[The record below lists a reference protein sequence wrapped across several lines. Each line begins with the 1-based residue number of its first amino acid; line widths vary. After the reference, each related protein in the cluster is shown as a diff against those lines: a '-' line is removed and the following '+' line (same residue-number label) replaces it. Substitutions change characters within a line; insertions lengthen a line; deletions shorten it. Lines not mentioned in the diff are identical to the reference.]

1 MENTNLLEVNLD
13 ALAAKLP
20 AAFQGHWIA
29 DVVRAF
35 GGARAMVSDEELL
48 DYWQEATFRAA
59 KALNEVEKRG
69 EISPDRRESRSER
82 YAGCEERMRVAYVKR
97 AVRSLLT
104 DLNRKYDVRSEVVS
118 GQCVVSSGEE
128 DEEVDLVE
136 EAESSAFEL
145 KNRKRIDDFHVA
157 LKLVEDDPKCRA
169 YWEAYVR
176 TDGSDRAVGKRLG
189 LSHTAVRK
197 YYRLPFFAA
206 FRTAWAFVK
215 EVRK

>member
-1 MENTNLLEVNLD
+1 MEETNLPEVNLD
-13 ALAAKLP
+13 ALAAELP

-35 GGARAMVSDEELL
+35 GGARGMVSDQELL
-48 DYWQEATFRAA
+48 DYWQEAVVRAMR
-59 KALNEVEKRG
+59 ALTELDGRVG
-69 EISPDRRESRSER
+69 VGD
-82 YAGCEERMRVAYVKR
+82 GMRIAYVKR

-104 DLNRKYDVRSEVVS
+104 DLNRKVDVRSAVISDKCKVIS
-118 GQCVVSSGEE
+118 GKEEEE
-128 DEEVDLVE
+128 DIDLVE
-136 EAESSAFEL
+136 EAEASAFEL
-145 KNRKRIDDFHVA
+145 KDRKRIDDFHVA
-157 LKLVEDDPKCRA
+157 LKLLKDDPKCRA

-176 TDGSDRAVGKRLG
+176 SDGSDRAVGRRLG

-197 YYRLPFFAA
+197 YFRLPFFAA

>member
-1 MENTNLLEVNLD
+1 MENTNLPEVNLD
-13 ALAAKLP
+13 ALAAELP

-48 DYWQEATFRAA
+48 DYWQEAVVRAMR
-59 KALNEVEKRG
+59 ALTELEGRVG
-69 EISPDRRESRSER
+69 VGD
-82 YAGCEERMRVAYVKR
+82 GMRIAYVKR

-145 KNRKRIDDFHVA
+145 KNRKRIDAFHVA

-197 YYRLPFFAA
+197 YYRLPFFKA
-206 FRTAWAFVK
+206 FKEAWELVK
-215 EVRK
+215 VIRG

>member
-1 MENTNLLEVNLD
+1 MEETNLLEVNLD
-13 ALAAKLP
+13 KLAAELP

-35 GGARAMVSDEELL
+35 GGARGMVNDEELV

-59 KALNEVEKRG
+59 KALNEVEEQGGGEEKR
-69 EISPDRRESRSER
+69 I
-82 YAGCEERMRVAYVKR
+82 AYVKR

-128 DEEVDLVE
+128 DEEIDLVE
-136 EAESSAFEL
+136 EAEVSAFEL
-145 KNRKRIDDFHVA
+145 KDRKRIDGFHVA
-157 LKLVEDDPKCRA
+157 LTLVEDDPKCRA

-197 YYRLPFFAA
+197 YYRLPFFKA
-206 FRTAWAFVK
+206 FRTAWELVK
-215 EVRK
+215 VVRG

>member
-1 MENTNLLEVNLD
+1 MENTNLPEVNLD
-13 ALAAKLP
+13 ALAAELP

-29 DVVRAF
+29 EVVRAF

-48 DYWQEATFRAA
+48 DYWQEAVVRAMR
-59 KALNEVEKRG
+59 ALTELEGRVG
-69 EISPDRRESRSER
+69 VGD
-82 YAGCEERMRVAYVKR
+82 GMRIAYVKR

-145 KNRKRIDDFHVA
+145 KNRKRIDAFHVA

-197 YYRLPFFAA
+197 YYRLPFFKA
-206 FRTAWAFVK
+206 FKEAWELVK
-215 EVRK
+215 VVRG

>member
-1 MENTNLLEVNLD
+1 MENTNLPEVNLD
-13 ALAAKLP
+13 ALAAELP

-29 DVVRAF
+29 EVVRAF

-69 EISPDRRESRSER
+69 E
-82 YAGCEERMRVAYVKR
+82 GEERMRVAYVKR

-104 DLNRKYDVRSEVVS
+104 DLNRKYDVRAEVVS
-118 GQCVVSSGEE
+118 GQCGVVSGEE
-128 DEEVDLVE
+128 DEVNIVE

-145 KNRKRIDDFHVA
+145 KNRKRIDAFHVA

-197 YYRLPFFAA
+197 YYRLPFFKA
-206 FRTAWAFVK
+206 FKEAWELVK
-215 EVRK
+215 VVRG

>member
-1 MENTNLLEVNLD
+1 MENTNLPEVNLD

-59 KALNEVEKRG
+59 KALNEVEGRVGVGG
-69 EISPDRRESRSER
+69 E
-82 YAGCEERMRVAYVKR
+82 GEERMRVAYVKR

-104 DLNRKYDVRSEVVS
+104 DLNRKYDVRSAVINDKCKVISE
-118 GQCVVSSGEE
+118 GE
-128 DEEVDLVE
+128 DEEIDLVE

-189 LSHTAVRK
+189 LSHTAIRK
-197 YYRLPFFAA
+197 YYRLPFFTA
-206 FRTAWAFVK
+206 FKEAWELVK
-215 EVRK
+215 VVRG

>member
-1 MENTNLLEVNLD
+1 
-13 ALAAKLP
+13 
-20 AAFQGHWIA
+20 
-29 DVVRAF
+29 
-35 GGARAMVSDEELL
+35 
-48 DYWQEATFRAA
+48 
-59 KALNEVEKRG
+59 
-69 EISPDRRESRSER
+69 
-82 YAGCEERMRVAYVKR
+82 MRIAYVKR

-145 KNRKRIDDFHVA
+145 KNRKRIDAFHVA

-197 YYRLPFFAA
+197 YYRLPFFKA
-206 FRTAWAFVK
+206 FKEAWELVK
-215 EVRK
+215 VVRG

>member
-1 MENTNLLEVNLD
+1 MEETNLPDVNLD
-13 ALAAKLP
+13 KLAAELP

-35 GGARAMVSDEELL
+35 GGARGMVSDQELL
-48 DYWQEATFRAA
+48 DYWQEAVVRAMR
-59 KALNEVEKRG
+59 ALTELEGRVG
-69 EISPDRRESRSER
+69 VGD
-82 YAGCEERMRVAYVKR
+82 GMRIAYVKR

-104 DLNRKYDVRSEVVS
+104 DLNRKVDVRSVVQS
-118 GQCVVSSGEE
+118 AQCLVPSDG
-128 DEEVDLVE
+128 DEEEFDLVE
-136 EAESSAFEL
+136 EAETSAFEL
-145 KNRKRIDDFHVA
+145 KDRKRIDDFHVA

-176 TDGSDRAVGKRLG
+176 SDGSDRAVGRRLG

>member
-1 MENTNLLEVNLD
+1 MEETNLPEVNLD
-13 ALAAKLP
+13 KLAAELP

-35 GGARAMVSDEELL
+35 GGARGMTSDQELL
-48 DYWQEATFRAA
+48 DYWQEAVVRAMR
-59 KALNEVEKRG
+59 ALTELEGRVG
-69 EISPDRRESRSER
+69 VGD
-82 YAGCEERMRVAYVKR
+82 AERMRIAYVKR

-104 DLNRKYDVRSEVVS
+104 DMNRKVDVRSAVISDKCKVIS
-118 GQCVVSSGEE
+118 GKE
-128 DEEVDLVE
+128 DEEEIDLVE
-136 EAESSAFEL
+136 EAEASAFEL
-145 KNRKRIDDFHVA
+145 KDRKRIDDFHVA
-157 LKLVEDDPKCRA
+157 LKLLEDDPKCRA

-176 TDGSDRAVGKRLG
+176 SDGSDRAVGRRLG

-197 YYRLPFFAA
+197 YYRLRFFAA

>member
-1 MENTNLLEVNLD
+1 MENTNLPEVNLD

-48 DYWQEATFRAA
+48 DYWQEAVVRAMR
-59 KALNEVEKRG
+59 ALAELEGRVGVGG
-69 EISPDRRESRSER
+69 E
-82 YAGCEERMRVAYVKR
+82 CEERVRVAYVKR

-104 DLNRKYDVRSEVVS
+104 DLNRKFDVRSEVVC
-118 GQCVVSSGEE
+118 GQCGVVSEEE
-128 DEEVDLVE
+128 DEVDLVE

-145 KNRKRIDDFHVA
+145 KNRKRIDDFHIA

-169 YWEAYVR
+169 YWEAYVG

-197 YYRLPFFAA
+197 YYRFPFFKA
-206 FRTAWAFVK
+206 FRTAWEMVK
-215 EVRK
+215 VVRG

>member
-1 MENTNLLEVNLD
+1 MENTNLPEVNLD
-13 ALAAKLP
+13 ALAAELP

-48 DYWQEATFRAA
+48 DYWQEAVVRAMR
-59 KALNEVEKRG
+59 ALTELEGRVG
-69 EISPDRRESRSER
+69 VGD
-82 YAGCEERMRVAYVKR
+82 GMRIAYVKR

-118 GQCVVSSGEE
+118 GQCGVVSGEE
-128 DEEVDLVE
+128 EEIDLVE

-145 KNRKRIDDFHVA
+145 KNRKRIDAFHVA

-197 YYRLPFFAA
+197 YYRLPFFKA
-206 FRTAWAFVK
+206 FKEAWELVK
-215 EVRK
+215 VIRG

>member
-1 MENTNLLEVNLD
+1 MENTNLPEVNLD
-13 ALAAKLP
+13 ALAAELP

-48 DYWQEATFRAA
+48 DYWQEAVVRAMRS
-59 KALNEVEKRG
+59 LTELDGRVGVEDG
-69 EISPDRRESRSER
+69 
-82 YAGCEERMRVAYVKR
+82 MRIAYVKR

-145 KNRKRIDDFHVA
+145 KNRKRIDAFHVA

-197 YYRLPFFAA
+197 YYRLPFFKA
-206 FRTAWAFVK
+206 FKEAWELVK
-215 EVRK
+215 VVRG

>member
-1 MENTNLLEVNLD
+1 MENTNLPEVNLD
-13 ALAAKLP
+13 TLAAKLP

-35 GGARAMVSDEELL
+35 GGARGMTSDEELL
-48 DYWQEATFRAA
+48 DYWQEATARAA
-59 KALNEVEKRG
+59 RALTEVENVGGSG
-69 EISPDRRESRSER
+69 EKQ
-82 YAGCEERMRVAYVKR
+82 VAYVKR

-118 GQCVVSSGEE
+118 GQCVVVSGEE
-128 DEEVDLVE
+128 DEVDLVE
-136 EAESSAFEL
+136 EAEVSAFEL
-145 KNRKRIDDFHVA
+145 KDRKRIDDFHVA
-157 LKLVEDDPKCRA
+157 LKLLEDDPKCRA

-176 TDGSDRAVGKRLG
+176 SDGSDRVVGRRLG

-197 YYRLPFFAA
+197 YFRLPFFAA

>member
-1 MENTNLLEVNLD
+1 MENTNLPEVNLD
-13 ALAAKLP
+13 ALAAELP

-48 DYWQEATFRAA
+48 DYWQEAVVRAMR
-59 KALNEVEKRG
+59 ALTELEGQVEVG
-69 EISPDRRESRSER
+69 D
-82 YAGCEERMRVAYVKR
+82 GMRVAYVKR

-118 GQCVVSSGEE
+118 GQCGVVSEEE
-128 DEEVDLVE
+128 DEVDLVE
-136 EAESSAFEL
+136 KAESSAFEL

-197 YYRLPFFAA
+197 YYRLPFFKA
-206 FRTAWAFVK
+206 FKEAWELVK
-215 EVRK
+215 VVRG

>member
-1 MENTNLLEVNLD
+1 MENTNLPEVNLD
-13 ALAAKLP
+13 ALAAELP

-69 EISPDRRESRSER
+69 E
-82 YAGCEERMRVAYVKR
+82 GEERMRVAYVKR

-145 KNRKRIDDFHVA
+145 KNRKRIDAFHVA

-197 YYRLPFFAA
+197 YYRLPFFKA
-206 FRTAWAFVK
+206 FKEAWELVK
-215 EVRK
+215 VIRG

>member
-1 MENTNLLEVNLD
+1 MENTNLPEVNLD
-13 ALAAKLP
+13 ALAAELP

-29 DVVRAF
+29 EVVRAF

-69 EISPDRRESRSER
+69 E
-82 YAGCEERMRVAYVKR
+82 GEERMRVAYVKR

-145 KNRKRIDDFHVA
+145 KNRKRIDAFHVA

-197 YYRLPFFAA
+197 YYRLPFFKA
-206 FRTAWAFVK
+206 FKEAWELVK
-215 EVRK
+215 VIRG